1 MEYWN
6 KRLWDTRLSPGSTS
20 FHLCANEA
28 KPVLVRQS
36 NCCCYLLRFMFENLF
51 FLHIHKH
58 KTFANSSTRILVAKA
73 NVVVV
78 ITRRLADTSYLGV
91 LSDEKKAEFTQE
103 WKGSSRQGAT
113 KRVSWVVVNNSN
125 LCKFLCLLW
134 KCTLHTYDPGMHMES
149 ALCLHP

>member
-1 MEYWN
+1 
-6 KRLWDTRLSPGSTS
+6 
-20 FHLCANEA
+20 
-28 KPVLVRQS
+28 
-36 NCCCYLLRFMFENLF
+36 MFENLF

-103 WKGSSRQGAT
+103 
-113 KRVSWVVVNNSN
+113 
-125 LCKFLCLLW
+125 
-134 KCTLHTYDPGMHMES
+134 
-149 ALCLHP
+149 